1 MQTILNLYNS
11 GIIPEIIALQMD
23 MSEEE
28 VLRIIEK
35 VKKEQEEAIEDK
47 NRNKTTSSLSTSSLS
62 AAEMKIEDR
71 KKYLGVPLIS
81 KVQLDKAVNIDYA
94 IKHAQLSMWKALKV
108 KPDFD
113 ISMEEAQNTLNN
125 YAESKATFV
134 ILHVDLVDSTKL
146 SMTLPIDRLT
156 TIIQAFAQELSL
168 IISSYGGY
176 VLKYIGDAILA
187 FFVVDSQN
195 HLFLRCINAV
205 ECGCTMIKV
214 VREGINPILNQSDYP
229 ELRIRIGIDVGK
241 NAVVKFGWN
250 THTLDGKVIA
260 KAPHFDIL
268 GYTISIATKM
278 TAFAKPDQIVIGQ
291 LVYDVLEDDQ
301 KSTFRLLPINSNIW
315 DYFSNITGGI
325 YNLYGTLN
333 EMEEAT

>member
-1 MQTILNLYNS
+1 
-11 GIIPEIIALQMD
+11 MD
-23 MSEEE
+23 MSKEE

-35 VKKEQEEAIEDK
+35 VKKEQEDAIEYK
-47 NRNKTTSSLSTSSLS
+47 NQNKTTSSSSSL
-62 AAEMKIEDR
+62 AATETKIEDG

-113 ISMEEAQNTLNN
+113 ISMEETQNALKN

-168 IISSYGGY
+168 VISSYGGY

-187 FFVVDSQN
+187 FFIVDSQN
-195 HLFLRCINAV
+195 DLYLHCINAV

-250 THTLDGKVIA
+250 THTMDGKVIA

-278 TAFAKPDQIVIGQ
+278 TAFAKPDQIVIGK
-291 LVYDVLEDDQ
+291 LVYDVLKNEQ
-301 KSTFRLLPINSNIW
+301 KSTFRLLPISPNIW

-333 EMEEAT
+333 EMEDDQ

>member
-1 MQTILNLYNS
+1 LYNS

-23 MSEEE
+23 MSKEE
-28 VLRIIEK
+28 VLRIIER
-35 VKKEQEEAIEDK
+35 VKKEQEDAIEYK
-47 NRNKTTSSLSTSSLS
+47 NQNKTTSSSSL
-62 AAEMKIEDR
+62 AATETKIEDR

-81 KVQLDKAVNIDYA
+81 KVQLDKTVNIDYA

-113 ISMEEAQNTLNN
+113 ISMEETQNALKN

-168 IISSYGGY
+168 VISSYGGY

-187 FFVVDSQN
+187 FFIVDSQN
-195 HLFLRCINAV
+195 DLYFRCINAV
-205 ECGCTMIKV
+205 ECGCTMLKI
-214 VREGINPILNQSDYP
+214 VRQGINPILNQSDYP

-291 LVYDVLEDDQ
+291 LVYDVLKDEQ
-301 KSTFRLLPINSNIW
+301 KSTFRLLPISPNIW

-333 EMEEAT
+333 EMEDDQ

>member
-1 MQTILNLYNS
+1 
-11 GIIPEIIALQMD
+11 MD
-23 MSEEE
+23 MSKEE
-28 VLRIIEK
+28 VLRIIER
-35 VKKEQEEAIEDK
+35 VKKEQEDAIEYK
-47 NRNKTTSSLSTSSLS
+47 NQNKTTSSSSL
-62 AAEMKIEDR
+62 AATETKIEDR

-81 KVQLDKAVNIDYA
+81 KVQLDKTVNIDYA

-113 ISMEEAQNTLNN
+113 ISMEETQNALKN

-168 IISSYGGY
+168 VISSYGGY

-187 FFVVDSQN
+187 FFIVDSQN
-195 HLFLRCINAV
+195 DLYFRCINAV
-205 ECGCTMIKV
+205 ECGCTMLKI
-214 VREGINPILNQSDYP
+214 VRQGINPILNQSDYP

-250 THTLDGKVIA
+250 THTMDGKVIA

-291 LVYDVLEDDQ
+291 LVYDVLKDEQ
-301 KSTFRLLPINSNIW
+301 KSTFRLLPISPNIW

-333 EMEEAT
+333 EMEDDQ

>member
-1 MQTILNLYNS
+1 
-11 GIIPEIIALQMD
+11 MD
-23 MSEEE
+23 LSEQE
-28 VLRIIEK
+28 VIQIIEK
-35 VKKEQEEAIEDK
+35 AKKDQESAIPP
-47 NRNKTTSSLSTSSLS
+47 LS
-62 AAEMKIEDR
+62 AVGIKIEDDR
-71 KKYLGVPLIS
+71 EYLNVPLIS

-108 KPDFD
+108 KSDFD
-113 ISMEEAQNTLNN
+113 ISLEETQNVLKH
-125 YAESKATFV
+125 YAESKASFV
-134 ILHVDLVDSTKL
+134 IIHVDLVDSTKL

-168 IISSYGGY
+168 VISSYGGY

-187 FFVVDSQN
+187 FFIVNSQKD
-195 HLFLRCINAV
+195 LYLRCINAV
-205 ECGCTMIKV
+205 DCGCTMIKV
-214 VREGINPILNQSDYP
+214 VRQGINPILNQSDYP

-250 THTLDGKVIA
+250 TYSSDEKVIA
-260 KAPHFDIL
+260 KAPYFDIL

-291 LVYDVLEDDQ
+291 LVYNVLEDQQ
-301 KSTFRLLPINSNIW
+301 KSTFRLLPISPNVW

-325 YNLYGTLN
+325 YNLYGSLN
-333 EMEEAT
+333 EINDNHIDSM

>member
-1 MQTILNLYNS
+1 
-11 GIIPEIIALQMD
+11 MD
-23 MSEEE
+23 MSEEQ
-28 VLRIIEK
+28 VLAIIAM
-35 VKKEQEEAIEDK
+35 VKKEQEEGMEGT
-47 NRNKTTSSLSTSSLS
+47 NRNEIASTLP
-62 AAEMKIEDR
+62 AEMNVEYDKERQLD
-71 KKYLGVPLIS
+71 VPLIS
-81 KVQLDKAVNIDYA
+81 KLQLDKAVNVDYA
-94 IKHAQLSMWKALKV
+94 IKHAQLSMWSALKV
-108 KPDFD
+108 KSEFD
-113 ISMEEAQNTLNN
+113 ISLEETQNVLKK

-134 ILHVDLVDSTKL
+134 IIHVDLVDSTKL

-168 IISSYGGY
+168 VISSYGGY

-187 FFVVDSQN
+187 FFIVDSQN
-195 HLFLRCINAV
+195 DLYLRCINAV
-205 ECGCTMIKV
+205 DCGCTMIKV
-214 VREGINPILNQSDYP
+214 VRQGINPILNQSDYP

-250 THTLDGKVIA
+250 THALDGKVIT
-260 KAPHFDIL
+260 KAPYFDIL

-291 LVYDVLEDDQ
+291 LVYNVLDDEQ
-301 KSTFRLLPINSNIW
+301 KSTFRLLAINRNIW

-333 EMEEAT
+333 ELEDHQ

>member
-1 MQTILNLYNS
+1 
-11 GIIPEIIALQMD
+11 
-23 MSEEE
+23 
-28 VLRIIEK
+28 
-35 VKKEQEEAIEDK
+35 
-47 NRNKTTSSLSTSSLS
+47 
-62 AAEMKIEDR
+62 MKIEDR

-333 EMEEAT
+333 EMEEAI

>member
-1 MQTILNLYNS
+1 
-11 GIIPEIIALQMD
+11 MD

-28 VLRIIEK
+28 VLRLIEK
-35 VKKEQEEAIEDK
+35 VKKEQEYAIEYK
-47 NRNKTTSSLSTSSLS
+47 NRNKPPPSLS
-62 AAEMKIEDR
+62 ASETKIEDG
-71 KKYLGVPLIS
+71 KKYLGLPLIS
-81 KVQLDKAVNIDYA
+81 KIQLDKAVNIDYA

-108 KPDFD
+108 KADFD
-113 ISMEEAQNTLNN
+113 VSMEETQNALKN

-168 IISSYGGY
+168 VISSYGGY

-187 FFVVDSQN
+187 FFIVDSQN
-195 HLFLRCINAV
+195 DLYFRCINAV

-214 VREGINPILNQSDYP
+214 VRQGINPILDQSDYP

-291 LVYDVLEDDQ
+291 LVYDVLEDEQ
-301 KSTFRLLPINSNIW
+301 KSTFRLLPINPNIW

-333 EMEEAT
+333 ELEDH

>member
-1 MQTILNLYNS
+1 
-11 GIIPEIIALQMD
+11 MD

-28 VLRIIEK
+28 VLAIIAK
-35 VKKEQEEAIEDK
+35 AKKEQEDGMK
-47 NRNKTTSSLSTSSLS
+47 GTNRDEIAPTLP
-62 AAEMKIEDR
+62 AEMKMEGDKER
-71 KKYLGVPLIS
+71 HLDFPLIS
-81 KVQLDKAVNIDYA
+81 KLQLDKAVNVDYA
-94 IKHAQLSMWKALKV
+94 TKHAQLSMWSALKV

-113 ISMEEAQNTLNN
+113 ISLEETQNALKN

-134 ILHVDLVDSTKL
+134 IIHVDLVDSTKL

-168 IISSYGGY
+168 VISSYGGY

-187 FFVVDSQN
+187 FFIVDSQN
-195 HLFLRCINAV
+195 DLYLRCINAV
-205 ECGCTMIKV
+205 DCGCTMIKV
-214 VREGINPILNQSDYP
+214 VRQGINPILNQSDYP

-250 THTLDGKVIA
+250 TCTLDRKVIT
-260 KAPHFDIL
+260 KAPYFDIL

-291 LVYDVLEDDQ
+291 LVYNVLDNEQ
-301 KSTFRLLPINSNIW
+301 KSTFRLLAINPNIW

-333 EMEEAT
+333 ELEDHQ

>member
-1 MQTILNLYNS
+1 
-11 GIIPEIIALQMD
+11 MD

-28 VLRIIEK
+28 VLAIIAK
-35 VKKEQEEAIEDK
+35 VKKEQEDGIK
-47 NRNKTTSSLSTSSLS
+47 GTSRNEIAPTQS
-62 AAEMKIEDR
+62 AEMKMEGDKER
-71 KKYLGVPLIS
+71 HLDFPLIS
-81 KVQLDKAVNIDYA
+81 KLQLDKAVNVDYA
-94 IKHAQLSMWKALKV
+94 TKHAQLSMWSALKV

-113 ISMEEAQNTLNN
+113 ISLEETQNALKK

-134 ILHVDLVDSTKL
+134 IIHVDLVDSTKL

-168 IISSYGGY
+168 VISSYGGY

-187 FFVVDSQN
+187 FFIVDSQN
-195 HLFLRCINAV
+195 DLYLRCINAV
-205 ECGCTMIKV
+205 DCGCTMVKV
-214 VREGINPILNQSDYP
+214 LRQGINPILNQSDYP

-250 THTLDGKVIA
+250 ARTLDGKVIT

-291 LVYDVLEDDQ
+291 LVYNVLDDEQ
-301 KSTFRLLPINSNIW
+301 KSTFRLLAINPNIW

-333 EMEEAT
+333 EPEDHQ

>member
-1 MQTILNLYNS
+1 
-11 GIIPEIIALQMD
+11 MD
-23 MSEEE
+23 MSEEQ
-28 VLRIIEK
+28 VLAIITK
-35 VKKEQEEAIEDK
+35 VKKEQEEGMKGINQNEIAPTIP
-47 NRNKTTSSLSTSSLS
+47 
-62 AAEMKIEDR
+62 AEMKMEGDKER
-71 KKYLGVPLIS
+71 QLDVPLIS
-81 KVQLDKAVNIDYA
+81 KLQLNKAVNVDYA
-94 IKHAQLSMWKALKV
+94 TKHAQLSMWSALKV

-113 ISMEEAQNTLNN
+113 ISLEETQNVLKK

-134 ILHVDLVDSTKL
+134 IIHVDLVDSTKL

-168 IISSYGGY
+168 VISSYGGY

-187 FFVVDSQN
+187 FFIVDFQN
-195 HLFLRCINAV
+195 DLYLRCINAV
-205 ECGCTMIKV
+205 DCGCTMIKV
-214 VREGINPILNQSDYP
+214 VRQGINPILNQSDYP

-250 THTLDGKVIA
+250 TRALDGKVIT
-260 KAPHFDIL
+260 KAPYFDIL

-291 LVYDVLEDDQ
+291 LVYNVLDDEQ
-301 KSTFRLLPINSNIW
+301 KSTFRLLAINPNIW

-333 EMEEAT
+333 ELEDHQ

>member
-1 MQTILNLYNS
+1 
-11 GIIPEIIALQMD
+11 MD

-35 VKKEQEEAIEDK
+35 VKKEQDAIEDK
-47 NRNKTTSSLSTSSLS
+47 NRNKITSSLS
-62 AAEMKIEDR
+62 AAEMKFEDG
-71 KKYLGVPLIS
+71 KKYRGVPLIS
-81 KVQLDKAVNIDYA
+81 KVQLDKAVSIDYA

-113 ISMEEAQNTLNN
+113 ISMEETQNALKN

-168 IISSYGGY
+168 VISSYGGY

-187 FFVVDSQN
+187 FFIVASQN
-195 HLFLRCINAV
+195 DLYLRCINAV

-214 VREGINPILNQSDYP
+214 VRQGINPILNQSDYP
-229 ELRIRIGIDVGK
+229 ELGIRIGIDVGK

-250 THTLDGKVIA
+250 TYTVDGMVIA
-260 KAPHFDIL
+260 KAPYFDVL

-278 TAFAKPDQIVIGQ
+278 TAFAKPDQIIIGQ
-291 LVYDVLEDDQ
+291 LVYDVLDDEQ
-301 KSTFRLLPINSNIW
+301 KSTFRLLSINPNIW

-333 EMEEAT
+333 EMEDAQ

>member
-1 MQTILNLYNS
+1 
-11 GIIPEIIALQMD
+11 MD
-23 MSEEE
+23 MSEEQ
-28 VLRIIEK
+28 VLAIITK
-35 VKKEQEEAIEDK
+35 VKKEQEEGMKGINQNEIAPTIP
-47 NRNKTTSSLSTSSLS
+47 
-62 AAEMKIEDR
+62 AEMKMEGDKER
-71 KKYLGVPLIS
+71 QLDVPLIS
-81 KVQLDKAVNIDYA
+81 KLQLNKAVNVDYA
-94 IKHAQLSMWKALKV
+94 TKHAQLSMWSALKV

-113 ISMEEAQNTLNN
+113 ISLEETQNVLKK

-134 ILHVDLVDSTKL
+134 IIHVDLVDSTKL

-168 IISSYGGY
+168 VISSYGGY

-187 FFVVDSQN
+187 FFIVDSQN
-195 HLFLRCINAV
+195 DLYLRCINAV
-205 ECGCTMIKV
+205 DCGCTMIKV
-214 VREGINPILNQSDYP
+214 VRQGINPILNQSDYP

-250 THTLDGKVIA
+250 TRALDGKVIT
-260 KAPHFDIL
+260 KAPYFDIL

-291 LVYDVLEDDQ
+291 LVYNVLDDEQ
-301 KSTFRLLPINSNIW
+301 KSTFRLLAINPNIW

-333 EMEEAT
+333 ELEDHQ

>member
-1 MQTILNLYNS
+1 
-11 GIIPEIIALQMD
+11 
-23 MSEEE
+23 
-28 VLRIIEK
+28 
-35 VKKEQEEAIEDK
+35 
-47 NRNKTTSSLSTSSLS
+47 
-62 AAEMKIEDR
+62 
-71 KKYLGVPLIS
+71 
-81 KVQLDKAVNIDYA
+81 LDKAVNIDYA
-94 IKHAQLSMWKALKV
+94 TKHAQLSMWSALKV

-113 ISMEEAQNTLNN
+113 ISLEETQNALKK

-134 ILHVDLVDSTKL
+134 IIHVDLVDSTKL

-168 IISSYGGY
+168 VISSYGGY

-187 FFVVDSQN
+187 FFIVDSQN
-195 HLFLRCINAV
+195 DLYLRCINAV
-205 ECGCTMIKV
+205 DCGCTMVKV
-214 VREGINPILNQSDYP
+214 LRQGINPILNQSDYP

-250 THTLDGKVIA
+250 ARTLDGKVIT

-291 LVYDVLEDDQ
+291 LVYNVLDDEQ
-301 KSTFRLLPINSNIW
+301 KSTFRLLAINPNIW

-333 EMEEAT
+333 EPEDHK

>member
-1 MQTILNLYNS
+1 LYNS

-35 VKKEQEEAIEDK
+35 VKKEQEGAIEDK
-47 NRNKTTSSLSTSSLS
+47 DQNKTNSSLS
-62 AAEMKIEDR
+62 AEVKTEDG

-108 KPDFD
+108 KPEFD
-113 ISMEEAQNTLNN
+113 ISMEETQNALKD

-156 TIIQAFAQELSL
+156 MIIQAFAQELSL

-187 FFVVDSQN
+187 FFIVDSQN
-195 HLFLRCINAV
+195 DLYLRCINAV

-214 VREGINPILNQSDYP
+214 VRQGINPILDQSDYP

-291 LVYDVLEDDQ
+291 LVYDVLEKEQ
-301 KSTFRLLPINSNIW
+301 KSTFRLLPINPNIW

-333 EMEEAT
+333 EMEDDQ

>member
-1 MQTILNLYNS
+1 
-11 GIIPEIIALQMD
+11 MD
-23 MSEEE
+23 MSKEE
-28 VLRIIEK
+28 VLRIIER
-35 VKKEQEEAIEDK
+35 VKKEQEDAIEYK
-47 NRNKTTSSLSTSSLS
+47 NQNKTTSSSSSL
-62 AAEMKIEDR
+62 AATETKIEDR

-81 KVQLDKAVNIDYA
+81 KVQLDKTVNIDYA

-113 ISMEEAQNTLNN
+113 ISMEETQNALKN

-168 IISSYGGY
+168 VISSYGGY

-187 FFVVDSQN
+187 FFIVDSQN
-195 HLFLRCINAV
+195 DLYFRCINAV
-205 ECGCTMIKV
+205 ECGCTMLKI
-214 VREGINPILNQSDYP
+214 VRQGINPILNQSDYP

-250 THTLDGKVIA
+250 THTMDGKVIA

-291 LVYDVLEDDQ
+291 LVYDVLKDEQ
-301 KSTFRLLPINSNIW
+301 KSTFRLLPISPNIW

-333 EMEEAT
+333 EMEDDQ